1 MTFSSPKEKQNFST
15 PEHRLAAQLRAWEMR
30 VQAYTYEKIGK
41 ELGCTGAHAHNLV
54 KEYSAALKEASKE
67 TAEQLRD
74 MEISKLDAAE
84 NRLWEAL
91 DKQRSN
97 LTVDQIGKASEKI
110 VKISESRRKLTG
122 LDAPQRVELG
132 GNIYTVQATSPDCA
146 EWGEPPKPS
155 EKKDDPD
162 LKKELTDS
170 EELW

>member
-1 MTFSSPKEKQNFST
+1 MEPVKTSYHFATKELA
-15 PEHRLAAQLRAWEMR
+15 LAAQAKAWKMR
-30 VQAYTYEKIGK
+30 VQAYTYAQIAE
-41 ELGCTGAHAHNLV
+41 ELKCSAGHAHELV
-54 KEYSAALKEASKE
+54 SKYRELVMAEAKE